1 MNRCVL
7 SGRLTADPELKQTP
21 NGVFVTSFTI
31 AVDRVFTPKG
41 AERQA
46 DFIDVT
52 AWRQTAEFVCKYF
65 TKGKWIEIDG
75 TIQTRSYTDKN
86 NNKRKAVEIVADH
99 AGFGGA
105 PKDGGTKSADG
116 EGRSSPPPPSAAAS
130 QAELDPFAGSRSTSP
145 PPVYAAPAYV
155 PASGNNLAEID
166 DDGDLPF

>member
-1 MNRCVL
+1 MNRSIL

-41 AERQA
+41 AERQS

-65 TKGKWIEIDG
+65 MKGKWIEIDG
-75 TIQTRSYTDKN
+75 SIQTRSYTDKN
-86 NNKRKAVEIVADH
+86 GNKRKAFEIVADRV
-99 AGFGGA
+99 GFGGA
-105 PKDGGTKSADG
+105 PKDADAQANGGSV
-116 EGRSSPPPPSAAAS
+116 PPPPPVTP
-130 QAELDPFAGSRSTSP
+130 EGLDPFGPASASSANP
-145 PPVYAAPAYV
+145 PTFSVPAYI
-155 PASGNNLAEID
+155 SGSSDDFADID